1 MGRRDQWMQR
11 GWTCGAAVCLSLAA
25 AGGCGGSAEKRTSRA
40 SIQSESA
47 SERIMAIRAAGEA
60 KDRKAIPLL
69 VDRLEDE
76 DDAVRFFAIL
86 ALEKTTGERFG
97 YDYARPANERA
108 RSVEQWRA
116 YAREAGRG
124 AAGKAGMSTG
134 SVPGGSAAGESS
146 GGHGG
151 ETR

>member
-1 MGRRDQWMQR
+1 MGRRDQWIQR
-11 GWTCGAAVCLSLAA
+11 GWTCGAAVCLWLVV

-47 SERIMAIRAAGEA
+47 SERILAIRAAGEA
-60 KDRKAIPLL
+60 RDRKAVPLL

-108 RSVEQWRA
+108 RSVERWRA

-124 AAGKAGMSTG
+124 ATGKAGVGGG
-134 SVPGGSAAGESS
+134 SVPGGSATGEPSE
-146 GGHGG
+146 GHGG
-151 ETR
+151 EIR